1 MSECVLKNLPLLE
14 KLAKAKPAERKK
26 ILESAS
32 LKLVKSIIECI
43 ENVLK
48 GIVKL
53 KKECMKKLKRHKKI
67 LRQIYTAGSK
77 QLKHKKTLLIQSGG
91 SFLPLLLT
99 PIISILADKLLN
111 RYV

>member
-1 MSECVLKNLPLLE
+1 MSECVVKNLPLLD

-26 ILESAS
+26 ILESAT
-32 LKLVKSIIECI
+32 LQLIKSIVECI

-48 GIVKL
+48 GIIKL
-53 KKECMKKLKRHKKI
+53 RTECLKKLKRHKNV
-67 LRQIYTAGSK
+67 LRRIYSSGKKLK
-77 QLKHKKTLLIQSGG
+77 QKKDLLIQSGG

-111 RYV
+111 R